1 MKKIVRGNDFTLR
14 IPVKK
19 IVNGEQ
25 VAFPLPACTDIV
37 VNIVNQYRRVAL
49 SYTIDTAE
57 DNIINARVE
66 GDAVSVGTYALEV
79 RGKIFGNDWR
89 SKEYEQ
95 FAIVDNN
102 ASGDTAFNGELIE
115 GEDSVEMNTALVILP
130 PTAELT
136 QLINDANTALETA
149 KQTDATLK
157 ANESERTKAEQQR
170 ASAEVAR
177 VSAESRRSESEGVRH
192 AAEVERVSNEDSRKT
207 AELLRDMAETERT
220 KAENIRIAS
229 ETARV
234 AAEKQR
240 ATTFTELS
248 ENVDASVSKA
258 NSAASAANTA
268 TEKANAA
275 ETQRAEAENLRTE
288 AEAAR
293 KREEGIRQESET
305 ERIRK
310 ETAREAEEETRQ
322 TAEAE
327 RVKAENERKT
337 SESNRETAEQQR
349 VSAETK
355 RTSNEE
361 ARQTAESERVNEET
375 ARQTGE
381 NEREADELERKA
393 NETERKTAET
403 QRKEAE
409 EARTAAEASRVSAE
423 EQREATLAT
432 TKANCEAATKKAS
445 DAASE
450 ATLATSKAN
459 ASAEKANAAALA
471 AENVDAAIADNVLT
485 VTNRNGES
493 TSLQLASYAEV
504 GDVVS
509 DVKHLSET
517 MGAYTD
523 RPDIVLTAKET
534 NKAISASGAKV
545 SKSGWAIAEFTAEKG
560 NVYLFKPNVI
570 DESVCIF
577 AEYIQSVETRGIDYT
592 YTYNP
597 DGTTATA
604 TATYLGATHTYTY
617 TYAEDKSC
625 VITDETGATVDALPM
640 VYETKVG
647 TYSSLVSLNA
657 DAELPK
663 DGYCRYMSHFKGNS
677 AIKVVVSYKVGVA
690 DLTMKVTRDGVLAS
704 VSTQLGN
711 LSQKEDETRKKIDEL
726 HGSYIELM
734 WNADSWCFV
743 DWKYVEVKAFKKYRF
758 KPKYALETYRMYDNA
773 HYPDGSHLVYAD
785 VSHFDATT
793 FYDKN
798 YPTESK
804 KRIGSIFLRAK
815 IEKLDCRGMN
825 VSGLTEINQVFK
837 DCAEL
842 TELDIRGWNTSDCR
856 FLNDHNP
863 DSYSRGL
870 FSNCSKLRVIYGLP
884 GLDTRKFES
893 IPYMFSNCSA
903 LTSLDVSK
911 WDTSNVTNM
920 SGMFLRCSALTSI
933 DVSKWDTSNV
943 TSMDDMFSG
952 CSALTSLDLSKW
964 DTSNVKDMGGMFENI
979 DSMQSLDISNFDTR
993 KASVGGG
1000 YGFMSSSSLR
1010 SLDMSGDNFTLENTT
1025 TWNRGIRTPQL
1036 RTLKLGK
1043 NFFKTHESI
1052 TSLSL
1057 SYRYWTDSSVRL
1069 SLVTNLY
1076 DRRANGLPDLTLTLH
1091 ANTKK
1096 VLSEEDIAAMTAKGY
1111 SQ

>member
-1 MKKIVRGNDFTLR
+1 M
-14 IPVKK
+14 
-19 IVNGEQ
+19 NGEQ

-66 GDAVSVGTYALEV
+66 GDVVSVGTYALEV

-95 FAIVDNN
+95 FSIVDNN
-102 ASGDTAFNGELIE
+102 ASGDTAFDGELIE

-136 QLINDANTALETA
+136 KLINDANTALETA

-157 ANESERTKAEQQR
+157 ANESERTEAEQQR
-170 ASAEVAR
+170 ASAEAAR
-177 VSAESRRSESEGVRH
+177 VSAESRRSESEEVRH
-192 AAEVERVSNEDSRKT
+192 AAEVERVSNEDARKT
-207 AELLRDMAETERT
+207 AEAQRADAETERT
-220 KAENIRIAS
+220 EAENIRIAN

-234 AAEKQR
+234 AAEEQR
-240 ATTFTELS
+240 AATFVELS
-248 ENVDASVSKA
+248 VNIDAAVSKA
-258 NSAASAANTA
+258 NTAASAANTA
-268 TEKANAA
+268 TDKANA
-275 ETQRAEAENLRTE
+275 EEGKRAEAESLRAE

-293 KREEGIRQESET
+293 KQNENTRLEAESE
-305 ERIRK
+305 RINN
-310 ETAREAEEETRQ
+310 ETAREAAETARQ
-322 TAEAE
+322 NAETE
-327 RVKAENERKT
+327 RVNKENERKT
-337 SESNRETAEQQR
+337 SESNRELAEQQR
-349 VSAETK
+349 VSAETE
-355 RTSNEE
+355 RTSNED
-361 ARQTAESERVNEET
+361 ARKAAESERVNEET
-375 ARQTGE
+375 ARQTAE
-381 NEREADELERKA
+381 SERGTNELERKT
-393 NETERKTAET
+393 NETERKAAET

-409 EARTAAEASRVSAE
+409 EVRIAAEASRVSAE
-423 EQREATLAT
+423 EQRETTLAT
-432 TKANCEAATKKAS
+432 TKANCEAATKKAT

-459 ASAEKANAAALA
+459 ASAEKANAAAVA
-471 AENVDAAIADNVLT
+471 AENVDAALADDVLT

-625 VITDETGATVDALPM
+625 VITDETGAAVDALPM

-734 WNADSWCFV
+734 WNADSWCYV

-758 KPKYALETYRMYDNA
+758 KPKYALETYIEYDNS

-793 FYDKN
+793 FYDN
-798 YPTESK
+798 IYPTERK
-804 KRIGSIFLRAK
+804 KRIRSIFLGAK

-825 VSGLTEINQVFK
+825 VGGLTEINQVFK
-837 DCAEL
+837 NCTEL
-842 TELDIRGWNTSDCR
+842 TELDIRGWDTSDCR
-856 FLNDHNP
+856 FFYDQYP
-863 DSYSRGL
+863 DSQSRGL
-870 FSNCSKLRVIYGLP
+870 FSGCSKLRVIYGLP

-893 IPYMFSNCSA
+893 IAHMFRGCSA

-920 SGMFLRCSALTSI
+920 
-933 DVSKWDTSNV
+933 
-943 TSMDDMFSG
+943 
-952 CSALTSLDLSKW
+952 
-964 DTSNVKDMGGMFENI
+964 GGMFENI
-979 DSMQSLDISNFDTR
+979 DSMQSLNISNFDTR

-1000 YGFMSSSSLR
+1000 YSFMSSSSLR

-1025 TWNRGIRTPQL
+1025 NWNRGIRTPQL

-1052 TSLSL
+1052 TSLTL
-1057 SYRYWTDSSVRL
+1057 SYQYWTDSSVRL

-1111 SQ
+1111 IIA